1 MKETKL
7 RECGVCRCEEARY
20 GMINMNKKKNKRIL
34 TGVIAGILVLT
45 MIIPTV
51 ASAIAGWIG

>member
-1 MKETKL
+1 
-7 RECGVCRCEEARY
+7 
-20 GMINMNKKKNKRIL
+20 MINMNNKKNKRIV